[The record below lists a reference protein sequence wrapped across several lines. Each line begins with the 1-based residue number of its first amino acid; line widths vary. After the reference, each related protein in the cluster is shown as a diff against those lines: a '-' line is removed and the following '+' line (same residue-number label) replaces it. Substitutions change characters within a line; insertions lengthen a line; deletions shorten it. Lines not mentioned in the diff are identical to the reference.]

1 MPDVNGDVAMRRE
14 RISASIRL
22 KQSVIKHLSLE
33 IISRHSFEGN
43 LRYERIWRERI
54 GELLHDIMH
63 NAIWSHQLEHHEEP
77 VVDYENKVIPIVQ
90 KQFNAYNNFLDS
102 MINRKICVDGV
113 ITPQISK
120 AVDNKLLAVSSLL
133 NNYAAALVAES
144 TKETTSK
151 RLDFPATS
159 FKDIVCTNLY
169 NKGRV

>member
-1 MPDVNGDVAMRRE
+1 MSDISDDMAVRRE
-14 RISASIRL
+14 RISASTQL

-33 IISRHSFEGN
+33 IISRHSFGGN
-43 LRYERIWRERI
+43 LRYEKIWRGRI
-54 GELLHDIMH
+54 GELVHDIMH
-63 NAIWSHQLEHHEEP
+63 NAIYFHQLEHPEEP
-77 VVDYENKVIPIVQ
+77 IVDYENKVIPIVQ
-90 KQFNAYNNFLDS
+90 KQFKTYNDFLET
-102 MINRKICVDGV
+102 MISRKICVDGV